1 MNDDVE
7 IVHIITEPT
16 RFAILCLLID
26 HNYCV
31 RALARKL
38 NISEPAISQHMNVF
52 KRYDLVTWKKL
63 GYQVHYH
70 VKRERV
76 VQALSGLTSGSMSL
90 PPLTG
95 NLWLVGAAF
104 GVLFLPL
111 LPFKSLLPAAFTEA
125 LKIEEGDNT

>member
-76 VQALSGLTSGSMSL
+76 VQALSGLTSVF
-90 PPLTG
+90 
-95 NLWLVGAAF
+95 NLNLEGYENELNRACTCEFADECSCRRKRPS
-104 GVLFLPL
+104 GEEQ
-111 LPFKSLLPAAFTEA
+111 PASNDSKA
-125 LKIEEGDNT
+125 

>member
-76 VQALSGLTSGSMSL
+76 VQALSGLTSVF
-90 PPLTG
+90 
-95 NLWLVGAAF
+95 NLNLEGYESELSRACTCEFADECSCRRKRLS
-104 GVLFLPL
+104 GEEQ
-111 LPFKSLLPAAFTEA
+111 PASNDSKA
-125 LKIEEGDNT
+125 

>member
-76 VQALSGLTSGSMSL
+76 VQALSGLTSVF
-90 PPLTG
+90 
-95 NLWLVGAAF
+95 NLNLEGYENELSRTCTCEFAEECSCRRKRLS
-104 GVLFLPL
+104 GEEQ
-111 LPFKSLLPAAFTEA
+111 PANNDSKA
-125 LKIEEGDNT
+125 

>member
-76 VQALSGLTSGSMSL
+76 VQALSGLTSVFNLNLEGSENELNRACTCEFADECSCRRKRL
-90 PPLTG
+90 SG
-95 NLWLVGAAF
+95 EEQSSSND
-104 GVLFLPL
+104 
-111 LPFKSLLPAAFTEA
+111 FKA
-125 LKIEEGDNT
+125 

>member
-76 VQALSGLTSGSMSL
+76 VQALSGLTSVF
-90 PPLTG
+90 
-95 NLWLVGAAF
+95 NLNLEGHENELNRACTCEFADECSCRRKRLS
-104 GVLFLPL
+104 GEER
-111 LPFKSLLPAAFTEA
+111 PASNDSKA
-125 LKIEEGDNT
+125 